1 MSMDDDGR
9 DRIDWT
15 FDEHRLSEAG
25 RRRREG
31 LERDLVARV
40 EVRRSARRRRRAT
53 AVGVLLLAIVSGVFL
68 LVDRGSVSE
77 TGPQAPRMVEAP
89 SDPTPPVDRTI
100 ASSPSEAVASS
111 GPRILVIDGVT
122 DPGLKRPVV
131 QVISQD
137 RLLSILVDAG
147 VSATI
152 RCDDAGATCELAL
165 LETGRS

>member
-1 MSMDDDGR
+1 MSMDDDVR

-15 FDEHRLSEAG
+15 FGEHRLSEAG
-25 RRRREG
+25 RRRMDM
-31 LERDLVARV
+31 LECDLVARV

-68 LVDRGSVSE
+68 LVDRGSIE
-77 TGPQAPRMVEAP
+77 GTTAGTPRMVQATP
-89 SDPTPPVDRTI
+89 DPTPPVEPI
-100 ASSPSEAVASS
+100 VASSPAEAAASP

-122 DPGLKRPVV
+122 DPGLERPVV

-147 VSATI
+147 LPATI
-152 RCDDAGATCELAL
+152 RCDEAGSTCELAL
-165 LETGRS
+165 IDTGRS